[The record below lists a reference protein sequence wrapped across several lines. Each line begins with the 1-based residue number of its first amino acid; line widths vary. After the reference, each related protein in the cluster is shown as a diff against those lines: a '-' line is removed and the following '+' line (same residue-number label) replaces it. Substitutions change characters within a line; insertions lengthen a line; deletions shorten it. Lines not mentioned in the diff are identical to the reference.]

1 MKFFQNLLGKD
12 NRIAIAAPVA
22 GKLVSIRE
30 VNDPTFGEEILGKGV
45 HAGSIG
51 LKESSLR

>member
-30 VNDPTFGEEILGKGV
+30 VNDPTFGEEILG
-45 HAGSIG
+45 
-51 LKESSLR
+51 